1 MASRLKYTM
10 FELPTTVP
18 NSLFSKMMITICE
31 KFGTRGTEVEVGT
44 MVEVGAGVSLGTA
57 TGGRVGGKI
66 VGADSTNAGWQAQAR
81 KEAMIVI

>member
-18 NSLFSKMMITICE
+18 NSLFSKIMMTICE
-31 KFGTRGTEVEVGT
+31 KFGTSGTEVEVGT

-66 VGADSTNAGWQAQAR
+66 VGADSVKTGWQAQAR